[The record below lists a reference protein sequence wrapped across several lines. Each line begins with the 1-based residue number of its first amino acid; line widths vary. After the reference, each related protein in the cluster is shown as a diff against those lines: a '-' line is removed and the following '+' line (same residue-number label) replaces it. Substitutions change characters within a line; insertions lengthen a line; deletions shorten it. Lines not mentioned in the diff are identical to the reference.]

1 MPHVRIVAGEW
12 KGRRLLTPSQAH
24 TRPTSGRVREAVF
37 QILGPFFAGGVVLD
51 LFAGSGAVAFEA
63 LSRGMERAVLV
74 ESSPQALRVIRE
86 NARLLGAEGRIRVI
100 SRPVEKA
107 TDLVVAGGPYD
118 LVYADPPYAYPV
130 ERLAA
135 LFAALVARG
144 ALAPHVKIAVERAAR
159 SGDEDFVRLRD
170 ALGGLSGEVRIRRF
184 GDTAVWVVFA
194 EPPSEAPDRS

>member
-1 MPHVRIVAGEW
+1 MRIVAGVW
-12 KGRRLLTPSQAH
+12 KGRRLLTPPHAN

-74 ESSPQALRVIRE
+74 ETSPQALRVIRE

-100 SRPVEKA
+100 PRPVEKA
-107 TDLVVAGGPYD
+107 ADLLVAGGPYD

-135 LFAALVARG
+135 LLAALAARG
-144 ALAPHVKIAVERAAR
+144 ALAPDVKIAVERAAR
-159 SGDEDFVRLRD
+159 SGEVDFARLRE
-170 ALGGLSGEVRIRRF
+170 ALGGLSGEVRLRRF
-184 GDTAVWVVFA
+184 GDTTVWFLFV
-194 EPPSEAPDRS
+194 ERPSDDPGVL